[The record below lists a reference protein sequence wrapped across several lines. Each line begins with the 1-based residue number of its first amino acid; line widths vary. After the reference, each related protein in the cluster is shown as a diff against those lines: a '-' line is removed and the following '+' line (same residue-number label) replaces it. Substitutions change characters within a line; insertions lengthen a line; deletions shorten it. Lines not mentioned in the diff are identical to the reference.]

1 MSNASNVINVRSLID
16 DRPINRFQWLV
27 VFFGFCIIA
36 ADGFDVAIMGF
47 IAPELKRLWHVT
59 NPQLAPVLSAALA
72 GLTLGALF
80 AGPLADY
87 LGRKV
92 VLVLSVFFFG
102 FWTLVTATSTDI
114 THLVIF
120 RFLTGL
126 GLGAAMPNVGTL
138 VSEFAPERRRSFLV
152 TVVFCGFTVGA
163 AGGGFLSAWMIP
175 HFGWQSVLIF
185 GGVLPIAVS
194 IALLLF
200 LPESVRFMVVR
211 NAPAARIAKIVQ
223 RLAPDLSMKDASF
236 TMGNADA
243 APKGNSIRTVL
254 SRQYR
259 FGSFMLWL
267 GYFMALF
274 VVYLMG
280 SWMPTLVKESGYTLA
295 DAAFIAAFFQ
305 FGGPAGSLFMGWC
318 MDRANPH
325 KVLAITYGLGAVLLF
340 GFTSVAHELPLL
352 CALTF
357 AVGFCFNGANTGMNA
372 LSAGFYPT
380 AARATGSSWMHG
392 VGRIGAVLSAFA
404 GGQMLAWGWTFSQV
418 FAALAVPAGIIVLS
432 LLLKNLASKGLPV
445 QPVSA
450 ASKAMH
456 H

>member
-47 IAPELKRLWHVT
+47 IAPELKRLWHVS

-120 RFLTGL
+120 RFLTGW
-126 GLGAAMPNVGTL
+126 GLGAAMPNGHAGVGIC
-138 VSEFAPERRRSFLV
+138 PERRRSFLV

-200 LPESVRFMVVR
+200 LPESVRFLVVR
-211 NAPAARIAKIVQ
+211 NAPAARIAKIVK
-223 RLAPDLSMKDASF
+223 RLAPDLSMLNASF

-243 APKGNSIRTVL
+243 PAKGNSIHRAVPVP
-254 SRQYR
+254 
-259 FGSFMLWL
+259 LWL
-267 GYFMALF
+267 IHAVAGLF
-274 VVYLMG
+274 HGAVCGVPDGQL
-280 SWMPTLVKESGYTLA
+280 
-295 DAAFIAAFFQ
+295 D
-305 FGGPAGSLFMGWC
+305 
-318 MDRANPH
+318 ANPGER
-325 KVLAITYGLGAVLLF
+325 VRL
-340 GFTSVAHELPLL
+340 
-352 CALTF
+352 
-357 AVGFCFNGANTGMNA
+357 
-372 LSAGFYPT
+372 YP
-380 AARATGSSWMHG
+380 G
-392 VGRIGAVLSAFA
+392 
-404 GGQMLAWGWTFSQV
+404 
-418 FAALAVPAGIIVLS
+418 
-432 LLLKNLASKGLPV
+432 
-445 QPVSA
+445 
-450 ASKAMH
+450 
-456 H
+456 